1 MPDIIANVND
11 GTVSINS
18 QTSHANARDADSGTA
33 TAVSSTIQSNAASYG
48 RSNTRGGGF
57 AYSVRR
63 SFFYF
68 DTSTISSNVTSATL
82 RFRGQGSNSNA
93 DIIVMKS
100 DAFGGDGGTA
110 LADTDFNAIVG
121 QTDGESMAVS
131 SGCVEYSGEV
141 ATWNTSDINSITLT
155 AAALSDMESDD
166 FFIIALIEFD
176 HDYKN
181 VDFDPVVATVSV
193 GLNLANISTTDKKP
207 TLRYNLGYGNDVLGL
222 ALANISKINNLAT
235 ANVGKVNSLD

>member
-18 QTSHANARDADSGTA
+18 QANHANARDADSGT
-33 TAVSSTIQSNAASYG
+33 
-48 RSNTRGGGF
+48 
-57 AYSVRR
+57 
-63 SFFYF
+63 
-68 DTSTISSNVTSATL
+68 VTSATL

-110 LADTDFNAIVG
+110 LANTDFNAIVG
-121 QTDGESMAVS
+121 QTDGESMSVS
-131 SGCVEYSGEV
+131 SGCVEYSDEL

-166 FFIIALIEFD
+166 FFIIALVQFD
-176 HDYKN
+176 NDYLN
-181 VDFDPVVATVSV
+181 VDVPIPVSIKTGMKLSEV
-193 GLNLANISTTDKKP
+193 STTSQKP
-207 TLRYNLGYGNDVLGL
+207 TLRYNLGYSNDVIGL
-222 ALANISKINNLAT
+222 ASGDIGEINAVAT
-235 ANVGKVNSLD
+235 ADIAELNGL